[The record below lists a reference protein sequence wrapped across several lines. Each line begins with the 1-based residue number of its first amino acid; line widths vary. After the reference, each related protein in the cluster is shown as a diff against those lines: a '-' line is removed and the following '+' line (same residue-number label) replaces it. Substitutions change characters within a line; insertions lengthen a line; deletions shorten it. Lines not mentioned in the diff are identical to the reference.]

1 MSSLPIQLPPFMQAG
16 DTIGIVAPAR
26 KVSEEEMQPAIQWLT
41 REGFQVLEGEHLYA
55 ENNQFGG
62 TESERAK
69 DFQAM
74 LDNPEVKAI
83 LCARGGYGSVR
94 IIDRLNFST
103 FMRQPKW
110 ICGFSDI
117 TVFHSHVNHNC
128 HIATLHSTLAINI
141 PNNTPAANTSFLDA
155 LRGKPLTYSG
165 PSHPLDHPGEVS
177 AEVVGGNLSM
187 LYSLLGSNSDI
198 DTEGKILFIEDLDE
212 YLYHIDRMMMNL
224 KRNGKLEKLAGLVVG
239 AMSDMHDN
247 AIPFGKTAEE
257 IVAEHCANYDYPVG
271 FGFPAGHIKDN
282 RAFVMGGK
290 ARLEVHDTNSVFSY
304 NPQ

>member
-1 MSSLPIQLPPFMQAG
+1 MSTQNIQLPPFLQNG

-41 REGFQVLEGEHLYA
+41 KEGFQVLLGEHLYA
-55 ENNQFGG
+55 DNNQFAGYD
-62 TESERAK
+62 SERAK
-69 DFQAM
+69 DFQSM

-94 IIDRLNFST
+94 IIDRLNFSN
-103 FMRQPKW
+103 FMQQPKW

-117 TVFHSHVNHNC
+117 TVFHSHIHRHC
-128 HIATLHSTLAINI
+128 HTATIHSTLALNI
-141 PNNTPAANTSFLDA
+141 PQNTPAANTSFLNA
-155 LRGKPLTYSG
+155 LRGKELTYSG
-165 PSHPLDHPGEVS
+165 PSHPLDRPG
-177 AEVVGGNLSM
+177 AATAPIIGGNLSM

-224 KRNGKLEKLAGLVVG
+224 KRNGKLENLAGLVVG

-247 AIPFGKTAEE
+247 TIPFGKTAEE
-257 IVAEHCANYDYPVG
+257 IVAEHCAAYSYPVG

-282 RAFVMGGK
+282 RAIVMGSTV
-290 ARLEVHDTNSVFSY
+290 RLEVHDTNSVLS
-304 NPQ
+304 NRLQ

>member
-1 MSSLPIQLPPFMQAG
+1 MSSIPTQLPPFLQAG

-41 REGFQVLEGEHLYA
+41 KEGFKVLQGENLYA

-62 TESERAK
+62 YDSERAK

-94 IIDRLNFST
+94 IIDRLDFSR
-103 FMRQPKW
+103 FMQQPKW

-117 TVFHSHVNHNC
+117 TVFHSHVHRHC

-141 PNNTPAANTSFLDA
+141 PQNTPAANNSLLATLQ
-155 LRGKPLTYSG
+155 GKPLTFSG
-165 PSHPLDHPGEVS
+165 PSHPLDHPGTAT
-177 AEVVGGNLSM
+177 AEIIGGNLSM

-198 DTEGKILFIEDLDE
+198 DTDGKILFIEDLDE

-224 KRNGKLEKLAGLVVG
+224 KRNGKLEHLAGLVIG
-239 AMSDMHDN
+239 ALSDMHDN
-247 AIPFGKTAEE
+247 TVPFGKTAEE

-282 RAFVMGGK
+282 RAFILGGK
-290 ARLEVHDTNSVFSY
+290 ARLEVHDTNSVLTY
-304 NPQ
+304 NI

>member
-1 MSSLPIQLPPFMQAG
+1 MSSLPIQLPPFLQAG
-16 DTIGIVAPAR
+16 DTIGLVAPAR

-41 REGFQVLEGEHLYA
+41 KEGFQVLEGEHLYA

-94 IIDRLNFST
+94 IIDRLDFST
-103 FMRQPKW
+103 FMQQPKW

-117 TVFHSHVNHNC
+117 TVFHSHVNRNC

-165 PSHPLDHPGEVS
+165 PSHPLDHPGEVT

-224 KRNGKLEKLAGLVVG
+224 KRNGKLENLAGLVVG
-239 AMSDMHDN
+239 ALSDMHDN
-247 AIPFGKTAEE
+247 TIPFGKTAEE
-257 IVAEHCANYDYPVG
+257 IVAEHCANYTYPVG
-271 FGFPAGHIKDN
+271 FSFPAGHIKDN

-304 NPQ
+304 QPQ

>member
-1 MSSLPIQLPPFMQAG
+1 MSSPIQIPPFLQTG

-41 REGFQVLEGEHLYA
+41 KEGFQVLQGERLYA
-55 ENNQFGG
+55 DNNQFAGYD
-62 TESERAK
+62 SERAK

-74 LDNPEVKAI
+74 LDNPDVKAI

-94 IIDRLNFST
+94 IIDRLDFSK
-103 FMRQPKW
+103 FMQHPKW

-117 TVFHSHVNHNC
+117 TVFHSHVHRHCN
-128 HIATLHSTLAINI
+128 IATLHSTLAINI
-141 PNNTPAANTSFLDA
+141 PTNTPAANTSFLDA
-155 LRGKPLTYSG
+155 LRGKKLTYSG
-165 PSHPLDHPGEVS
+165 PSHPLDHPGEVT
-177 AEVVGGNLSM
+177 AEIVGGNLSM

-224 KRNGKLEKLAGLVVG
+224 KRNGKLEHLAGLVIG
-239 AMSDMHDN
+239 ALSDMHDN
-247 AIPFGKTAEE
+247 TIPFGKTAEE
-257 IVAEHCANYDYPVG
+257 IVAEHCANYNYPVG

-282 RAFVMGGK
+282 KAIIMGGIAK
-290 ARLEVHDTNSVFSY
+290 LEVHDTNSVLSY
-304 NPQ
+304 NIQ

>member
-1 MSSLPIQLPPFMQAG
+1 MSSQPIQIPPFLQAG

-26 KVSEEEMQPAIQWLT
+26 KVSEEEMLPTIQWLT
-41 REGFQVLEGEHLYA
+41 KEGFQVLLGEHLYA
-55 ENNQFGG
+55 DNHQFAGLD
-62 TESERAK
+62 SERAK

-74 LDNPEVKAI
+74 LDHPDIKAI
-83 LCARGGYGSVR
+83 LCARGGYGSVH
-94 IIDRLNFST
+94 IIDRLDFST
-103 FMRQPKW
+103 FMQHPKW

-117 TVFHSHVNHNC
+117 TVFHSHVNRNC
-128 HIATLHSTLAINI
+128 HIATLHSTLAINT

-165 PSHPLDHPGEVS
+165 PSHPLDHPGEAT

-198 DTEGKILFIEDLDE
+198 DTDGKILFIEDLDE

-224 KRNGKLEKLAGLVVG
+224 KRNGKLEHLAGLVIG

-247 AIPFGKTAEE
+247 TIPFGKTAEE
-257 IVAEHCANYDYPVG
+257 IVAEHCANYEYPVG

-282 RAFVMGGK
+282 RAIIMGGTAK
-290 ARLEVHDTNSVFSY
+290 LEVHDTNSVLSY
-304 NPQ
+304 NIQ

>member
-1 MSSLPIQLPPFMQAG
+1 MSSIPTQLPPFLQAG

>member
-1 MSSLPIQLPPFMQAG
+1 MSSQPTQLPPFLQAG

-41 REGFQVLEGEHLYA
+41 KEGFQVLQGEHLYA
-55 ENNQFGG
+55 DNNQFAGYD
-62 TESERAK
+62 SERTK

-94 IIDRLNFST
+94 IIDRLNFSN
-103 FMRQPKW
+103 FMQNPKW

-117 TVFHSHVNHNC
+117 TVFHSHVHRHC

-141 PNNTPAANTSFLDA
+141 PQNTPAANNSFLTT
-155 LRGKPLTYSG
+155 LRGKPLTFSG
-165 PSHPLDHPGEVS
+165 PSHPLDHPGEAT
-177 AEVVGGNLSM
+177 AEIIGGNLSM

-224 KRNGKLEKLAGLVVG
+224 KRNGKLEHLAGLVIG

-247 AIPFGKTAEE
+247 TIPFGKTAEE
-257 IVAEHCANYDYPVG
+257 IVAEHCANYNYPVG

-282 RAFVMGGK
+282 RTFILGGK
-290 ARLEVHDTNSVFSY
+290 VRLEVHDTNSVLTY
-304 NPQ
+304 NIQ

>member
-1 MSSLPIQLPPFMQAG
+1 MSSQPTQLPPFLQAG

-26 KVSEEEMQPAIQWLT
+26 KVSEEEMQPPIQWLVK
-41 REGFQVLEGEHLYA
+41 EGFQVLTGEHLYA
-55 ENNQFGG
+55 DNNQFAGYD
-62 TESERAK
+62 SERAK
-69 DFQAM
+69 DFQSM

-94 IIDRLNFST
+94 IIDRLDFSQ

-117 TVFHSHVNHNC
+117 TVFHSHVHRHC

-141 PNNTPAANTSFLDA
+141 PQNTPAANNSFLA
-155 LRGKPLTYSG
+155 TLQGKPLTFSG
-165 PSHPLDHPGEVS
+165 PSHPLDHPGTTT
-177 AEVVGGNLSM
+177 AEIIGGNLSM

-224 KRNGKLEKLAGLVVG
+224 KRNGKLDHLAGLVIG
-239 AMSDMHDN
+239 ALSDMHDN
-247 AIPFGKTAEE
+247 TVPFGKTAEE
-257 IVAEHCANYDYPVG
+257 IIAEHCANFNYPVG

-282 RAFVMGGK
+282 RAFILGGK
-290 ARLEVHDTNSVFSY
+290 AKLEVHDTNSVLTY
-304 NPQ
+304 TIQ